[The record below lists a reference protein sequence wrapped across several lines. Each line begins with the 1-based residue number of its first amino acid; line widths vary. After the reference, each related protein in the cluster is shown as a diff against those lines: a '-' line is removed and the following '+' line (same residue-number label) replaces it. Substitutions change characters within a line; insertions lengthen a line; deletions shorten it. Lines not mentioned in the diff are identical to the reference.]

1 MSTQISNCH
10 DAFFKRVLGDPELAG
25 TFLREHLPADVAE
38 LLGPEPPEPV
48 PVSFVDE
55 ELREHHSGTVA
66 AISAVLPACLG

>member
-10 DAFFKRVLGDPELAG
+10 DAFFKRVLGEPELAG

-48 PVSFVDE
+48 PVVTARARGEGENYGMVNSTF
-55 ELREHHSGTVA
+55 L
-66 AISAVLPACLG
+66 